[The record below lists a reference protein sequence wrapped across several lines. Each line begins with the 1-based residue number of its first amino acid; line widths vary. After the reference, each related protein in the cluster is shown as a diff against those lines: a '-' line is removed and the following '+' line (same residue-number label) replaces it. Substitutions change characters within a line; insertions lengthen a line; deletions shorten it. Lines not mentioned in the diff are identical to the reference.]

1 MSLLPDSATFHER
14 VQALF
19 VVFRGHGVSLSSADL
34 ELLDAWA
41 ASGAPFEVVARGM
54 RKAAEAALWDAPEGE
69 GQLRSLKACRR
80 AVDVEISR
88 WVATTAG
95 RTERGA
101 DEAAPEPFHV
111 TRHHKLVAALKKVT
125 KPAPPAWLAK
135 LPVPADYAAADR
147 QEALA
152 LHLLVRA
159 LPFERRSSL
168 LREARRLVEKAG
180 AMTATTRR
188 ESLRFHRA
196 ALARQAWALPA
207 LW

>member
-19 VVFRGHGVSLSSADL
+19 VVFRGHGVSLSAADH

-41 ASGAPFEVVARGM
+41 DSGAPFEVVARGI

-69 GQLRSLKACRR
+69 GQLRSLRACRR
-80 AVDVEISR
+80 AVDTEISR
-88 WVATTAG
+88 WVATSAG
-95 RTERGA
+95 RTA
-101 DEAAPEPFHV
+101 AATDEVEPFHL
-111 TRHHKLVAALKKVT
+111 TRHKKLLAALKKVT
-125 KPAPPAWLAK
+125 KAAPPAWLPRLA
-135 LPVPADYAAADR
+135 PPADFAAADR

-152 LHLLVRA
+152 LLLLVRA
-159 LPFERRSSL
+159 LPFERRSAL

-180 AMTATTRR
+180 AMSATTKR
-188 ESLRFHRA
+188 ESLRFHRT
-196 ALARQAWALPA
+196 ALARQAWAMPA